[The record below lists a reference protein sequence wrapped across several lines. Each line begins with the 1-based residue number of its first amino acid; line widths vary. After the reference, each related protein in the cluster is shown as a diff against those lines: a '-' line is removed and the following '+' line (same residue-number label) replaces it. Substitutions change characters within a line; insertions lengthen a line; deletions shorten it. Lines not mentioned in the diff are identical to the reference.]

1 MTTHHIDGPYFE
13 DFTRDQT
20 FTAPAVTVTDGHAAF
35 YQAVTGDRLR
45 LPLDQ
50 QLAARVTGD
59 PRALVH
65 PMLVVNLV
73 NGQTTYASQHVK
85 GNLFYRGLL
94 LQRPVY
100 VGDQVSC
107 YCRTVRVGRTSIAVH
122 VETWARRRFRD
133 AGAMVKVTEG
143 TFTFVALNDDGTKR
157 AVPRSAV
164 PG

>member
-1 MTTHHIDGPYFE
+1 MNDADGPPDGVAE
-13 DFTRDQT
+13 LRTI
-20 FTAPAVTVTDGHAAF
+20 AMPADTNA
-35 YQAVTGDRLR
+35 YGDIFGGWL
-45 LPLDQ
+45 LAQMD
-50 QLAARVTGD
+50 LAAGSYAIQQAEGRVATVGIE
-59 PRALVH
+59 AMSFH
-65 PMLVVNLV
+65 
-73 NGQTTYASQHVK
+73 
-85 GNLFYRGLL
+85 
-94 LQRPVY
+94 RPVY

-157 AVPRSAV
+157 EVPRSAV